1 MAHGLRPALPSLE
14 RPGRAKSVASEN
26 DLSSGAGRW
35 RRICLITPTHLAA
48 NPRLVKEADALA
60 EGGYDVRVVACQYM
74 DWAMDADRTILERA
88 RWRANLVCWKSD
100 MQPYLF
106 WKSRLRQH
114 IYCRLLEL
122 LRSDGLSEGDEELA
136 LYAYDR
142 VIPELLKQVLNDP
155 ADLYI
160 AHNLQA
166 LPVAAIA
173 ARKHHAKVGFDA
185 EDFHSGML
193 PFRATPSIT
202 ERLTEFFENLYL
214 SKCDYITASSPG
226 IAEAY
231 AAKYGISKPLP
242 ILNVF
247 PLSHRPQEF
256 RPSKESDPLTLYWF
270 SQTIGPNR
278 GLEDIVQALG
288 VLRNQNIQ
296 LHLRGNWQA
305 GYRVQLSE
313 LATSVGLNPQQIIA
327 HAPAPPDEMV
337 RLSAQYDVGLALEQR
352 VSENREV
359 CLTNKIFTY
368 LLGGNAVIA
377 TATKG
382 QRPVIEA
389 IGAAGFCYEPGD
401 VNRLAGGIKL
411 MHENRLYLQRARR
424 LAWDWGTRKY
434 NWDLEKKKFLRV
446 IETVLTVG
454 AVIPGSNH

>member
-1 MAHGLRPALPSLE
+1 MTVR
-14 RPGRAKSVASEN
+14 
-26 DLSSGAGRW
+26 AGRL
-35 RRICLITPTHLAA
+35 RRVCLITPTHLAA

-60 EGGYDVRVVACQYM
+60 EAGYDVQVFACQYM
-74 DWAMDADRTILERA
+74 DWAVEGDRTILQQA
-88 RWRANLVCWKSD
+88 KWRANLLCWKSD
-100 MQPYLF
+100 RQPYMF
-106 WKSRLRQH
+106 WKSRFRQH
-114 IYCRLLEL
+114 IYRRLLQL
-122 LRSDGLSEGDEELA
+122 LRSDGLSEGDEKLA

-142 VIPELLKQVLNDP
+142 VIPEMLEQVLTDP

-166 LPVAAIA
+166 LPVAVIA

-193 PFRATPSIT
+193 PFRAPPSIT
-202 ERLTEFFENLYL
+202 DRLTEFFESLYL

-231 AAKYGISKPLP
+231 AATYGIPKPVT

-247 PLSHRPQEF
+247 PLSQRPQEF
-256 RPSKESDPLTLYWF
+256 RPSKESDPVTVYWF

-305 GYRVQLSE
+305 GYQAQLSE
-313 LATSVGLNPQQIIA
+313 LAASVGLNPRQIIA
-327 HAPAPPDEMV
+327 HAPVPPDEMV
-337 RLSAQYDVGLALEQR
+337 RLSAQYDVGLALEQH
-352 VSENREV
+352 VSENREI

-377 TATKG
+377 SATKG

-401 VNRLAGGIKL
+401 VNMLAGGLKL
-411 MHENRLYLQRARR
+411 MYEDRMYLQRARR

-434 NWDLEKKKFLRV
+434 NWDLEKQKFLRV
-446 IETVLTVG
+446 IETVLTAC
-454 AVIPGSNH
+454 AVIPG